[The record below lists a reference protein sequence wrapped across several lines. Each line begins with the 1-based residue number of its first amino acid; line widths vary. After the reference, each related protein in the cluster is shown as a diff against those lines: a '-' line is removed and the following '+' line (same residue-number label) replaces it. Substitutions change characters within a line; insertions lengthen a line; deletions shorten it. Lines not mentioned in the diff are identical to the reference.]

1 MKSLLLALL
10 ILLPAVAVA
19 QPAPKPPTLADLSK
33 KAVDVLRVL
42 HDRGAD
48 LYNAGDAAGAVKVY
62 QTALG
67 AVSPFV
73 AHHPAI
79 QKAIAD
85 GLAEAEKADGDKAK
99 AFKLHEVIELV
110 RADLR
115 TEAKKLDAEPVPK
128 TPDPTPKPKDA
139 DPKPKDLD
147 PKPVAPVLLGVVTL
161 KGKPLA
167 TAEVTL
173 VSLTLP
179 TPRAFT
185 AKTDAEGKYQ
195 FATLPPAEYVVI
207 VTGAGVPAKYQTTD
221 TSGLRLSVKA
231 GGATVDLSLQ

>member
-10 ILLPAVAVA
+10 LLLPAVAVA

-48 LYNAGDAAGAVKVY
+48 LYNAGDAPGAVKVY

-115 TEAKKLDAEPVPK
+115 TEAKKLDAEPMPK
-128 TPDPTPKPKDA
+128 SP
-139 DPKPKDLD
+139 DPKPKDPD
-147 PKPVAPVLLGVVTL
+147 PKPKEPQPAAPILQGVVTL

-167 TAEVTL
+167 GADVVV
-173 VSLTLP
+173 VSLNLP
-179 TPRAFT
+179 APRVFL

-221 TSGLRLSVKA
+221 TSGLRATVKA
-231 GGATVDLSLQ
+231 AGATMDWGLQ